1 MIRKNWRDPNTR
13 NMGTEYRN
21 TFRRRMEKNIITD
34 DLIEAESQKE
44 FDILAKT
51 MGAKDS
57 DLSKEA
63 DMLYQIIIGRLKED
77 PKEEGGKVFI
87 TVMSETVPDGVKEH
101 RCSTGG
107 KLKEPM
113 MSQLHKGDLVC
124 VEAKP
129 SKGSDGTQSINRIT
143 FLRGSKAKTEKV
155 HKVASICK
163 SSANEG
169 DACIYKVSC
178 ITREHAATRK
188 KYSGE
193 FESLQD
199 AMKVCAQAYN
209 AGVDV
214 FVECGDQPFAKIY
227 TKTKEFE
234 DFTEDNS
241 ASKAFRE
248 AMMWAKSPERKKN
261 EEDFITPEVPNPI
274 QIDTSVDPSVVAAAQ
289 DAESSTLSEIPTVS
303 GASSFPDV
311 TEESSSE
318 GQNDIRY
325 EDPNDI
331 RVYAKNHQVV
341 IACESRVNGFRVHRL
356 APGNPK
362 PVK

>member
-1 MIRKNWRDPNTR
+1 MIRKNWRNMDLR
-13 NMGTEYRN
+13 NRENEYRN
-21 TFRRRMEKNIITD
+21 SFRRRLEKNVLSD
-34 DLIEAESQKE
+34 DVIEAESQKE

-51 MGAKDS
+51 MGATEN
-57 DLSKEA
+57 DLSNEA
-63 DMLYQIIIGRLKED
+63 SAPSTTVIIGRVKAD
-77 PKEEGGKVFI
+77 PEMRGQKVVL
-87 TVMSETVPDGVKEH
+87 TLSSSSGPGSKTLEQV
-101 RCSTGG
+101 CSTGG
-107 KLKEPM
+107 KSKEIILK
-113 MSQLHKGDLVC
+113 HVRKGDLVC
-124 VEAKP
+124 IEGRLL
-129 SKGSDGTQSINRIT
+129 KGSDNEMSISRIT
-143 FLRGSKAKTEKV
+143 FLKAGKTKTEKV

-169 DACIYKVSC
+169 EGCVYKVSC
-178 ITREHAATRK
+178 VTREYAATRK

-248 AMMWAKSPERKKN
+248 AMMWAKSPERKNKN
-261 EEDFITPEVPNPI
+261 EEDIPAPETVTPQDLDLRPDALADQAI
-274 QIDTSVDPSVVAAAQ
+274 QAANSANFPDISATVSESSETEDPS
-289 DAESSTLSEIPTVS
+289 
-303 GASSFPDV
+303 
-311 TEESSSE
+311 
-318 GQNDIRY
+318 
-325 EDPNDI
+325 DI
-331 RVYAKNHQVV
+331 RVYAKNHKV
-341 IACESRVNGFRVHRL
+341 IIATESRINGFRIHRL

-362 PVK
+362 PAK

>member
-1 MIRKNWRDPNTR
+1 MIRKNWRNMDLR
-13 NMGTEYRN
+13 NRENEYRN
-21 TFRRRMEKNIITD
+21 SFRRRLEKNVLSD
-34 DLIEAESQKE
+34 DVIEAESQKE

-51 MGAKDS
+51 MGATEN
-57 DLSKEA
+57 DLANEEGMS
-63 DMLYQIIIGRLKED
+63 YTVIIGRVKAD
-77 PKEEGGKVFI
+77 PEMRGQKVVL
-87 TVMSETVPDGVKEH
+87 TLSSSSGPGSKTLEQV
-101 RCSTGG
+101 CSTGG
-107 KLKEPM
+107 KSKEIILK
-113 MSQLHKGDLVC
+113 HVRKGDLVC
-124 VEAKP
+124 IEGRLL
-129 SKGSDGTQSINRIT
+129 KGSDNEMSISRIT
-143 FLRGSKAKTEKV
+143 FLKAGKTKTEKV

-169 DACIYKVSC
+169 EGCVYKVSC
-178 ITREHAATRK
+178 VTREYAATRK

-248 AMMWAKSPERKKN
+248 AMMWAKSPERKNKN
-261 EEDFITPEVPNPI
+261 EEDIPAPETVTPQDLDLRPDALADQAI
-274 QIDTSVDPSVVAAAQ
+274 QAANSANFPDISATVSESSETEDPS
-289 DAESSTLSEIPTVS
+289 
-303 GASSFPDV
+303 
-311 TEESSSE
+311 
-318 GQNDIRY
+318 
-325 EDPNDI
+325 DI
-331 RVYAKNHQVV
+331 RVYAKNHKV
-341 IACESRVNGFRVHRL
+341 IIATESRINGFRIHRL

-362 PVK
+362 PAK